1 MSLAAAI
8 AAAFLLDL
16 LLGDPRW
23 LPHPVV
29 AIGRLVRVLEEALPR
44 LLPSRRLAGVLLTVV
59 TVGLTM
65 LLAWGALRLAA
76 IVHPVLYWTLWVG
89 LAWTCLATRS
99 LHRESAVAIRA
110 LRAGDLPAARAAL
123 AMLVSRETGALDNDG
138 VLRASLETVAENSS
152 DGIVA
157 PLFYLCLGGPVL
169 ALGYKAAST
178 LDSMVGYRN
187 DKYLQ
192 LGWASARFDD
202 LLNLIPARLTV
213 LCMALAALPLR
224 LRPLETLRMAWRDG
238 GQSKSP
244 NAGYPMAAAAGA
256 LGVQLGGAAV
266 YFGRSEA
273 KPTLGDPHEPLG
285 VERYDEMI
293 RLLYGTALCALACG
307 LTGVLLWR

>member
-1 MSLAAAI
+1 MAAAI

-29 AIGRLVRVLEEALPR
+29 AIGRLIRVLEEALPR
-44 LLPSRRLAGVLLTVV
+44 WLLSRRLAGVLLTVV

-76 IVHPVLYWTLWVG
+76 LLHPVLYWPLWIG
-89 LAWTCLATRS
+89 LGWTCLATRS
-99 LHRESAVAIRA
+99 LHRESAVAILA

-123 AMLVSRETGALDNDG
+123 AMLVSRETAALDDAA

-187 DKYLQ
+187 DKYREF
-192 LGWASARFDD
+192 GWASARLDD

-224 LRPLETLRMAWRDG
+224 LRPLAALRISWRDG

-256 LGVQLGGAAV
+256 LGVQLGGPAV
-266 YFGRSEA
+266 YFGQVEM
-273 KPTLGDPHEPLG
+273 KPTLGEALVPLAL
-285 VERYDEMI
+285 ERYDELI
-293 RLLYGTALCALACG
+293 RLLYGTALCALAFG